1 MAGWV
6 EKRGENKWRLNVPGG
21 TGPDGKR
28 KVFRKNVEAPSKREA
43 EKLLDLF
50 SAEVLKGQY
59 VEPSKLTFKQF
70 AERWL
75 RDYGETNLAPKT
87 LFRYKQI
94 LARVLQAMGHLKMEQ
109 IKPMHLVEFYNNLR
123 EEGIRKDGKSGKLSD
138 STILY
143 HHRVISSIFN
153 DAVKWEVIPSNP
165 AGKVDPPKAKT
176 KQAPCYNEEQTA
188 ALMAALDKEPL
199 KYKAMV
205 ILALATGLRR
215 GEIMGLEWPDVNF
228 ETNTITVSRASQYLP
243 EKGTFSKD
251 PKNETSIRVI
261 ATPESVMALLKQYK
275 AHQNEERLKVG
286 DLWKGSNRLFTTWDG
301 RPMHPDTISSWFP
314 KFLAR
319 HNLPHI
325 KFHAMR
331 HTSATLLIAE
341 GIPLKNVS
349 ARLGHADTRTT
360 DKIYA
365 HALVSVD
372 KKAAQA
378 MDNILTGKK
387 KQRQA

>member
-1 MAGWV
+1 
-6 EKRGENKWRLNVPGG
+6 
-21 TGPDGKR
+21 
-28 KVFRKNVEAPSKREA
+28 VFRKNVEAPSKREA

-50 SAEVLKGQY
+50 AAEVLRGQY
-59 VEPSKLTFKQF
+59 VEPSKLTLKQF
-70 AERWL
+70 VERWL
-75 RDYGETNLAPKT
+75 RDYVEAELAPKT
-87 LFRYKQI
+87 VHRYKEI

-123 EEGIRKDGKSGKLSD
+123 EEGIRKDGKTGKLSD
-138 STILY
+138 STVLY
-143 HHRVISSIFN
+143 HHRVINSLFN

-165 AGKVDPPKAKT
+165 ASKVDPPKVKT
-176 KQAPCYNEEQTA
+176 KQAPCYDEEQTA
-188 ALMAALDKEPL
+188 ALLAALDKEPL
-199 KYKAMV
+199 KYKVMV

-215 GEIMGLEWPDVNF
+215 GEIMGLEWPDVDF
-228 ETNTITVSRASQYLP
+228 EANTLTVRRASQYLP

-251 PKNETSIRVI
+251 PKNETSNRVI
-261 ATPESVMALLKQYK
+261 AVPESVMALLKQYK

-286 DLWKGSNRLFTTWDG
+286 DLWQGSNRLFTSWDG

-319 HNLPHI
+319 HNLPRI
-325 KFHAMR
+325 KFHALR

-349 ARLGHADTRTT
+349 TRLGHADTRTT

-372 KKAAQA
+372 RKAAQV

-387 KQRQA
+387 KHGQV